1 MKFHLVSLILLAAGA
16 FAQPASQRYIVEL
29 QGDPALRARDVRAR
43 KAEILTQQ
51 RAAGLQLAQ
60 LRWRVEASVQNVANA
75 LIVEGDPSMLPAL
88 AAVRGVRRITP
99 ERDLQLVLDRAKAVH
114 RVEEAWAKLPA
125 EKGGFENAGR
135 GVKIAILDTGIEP
148 EHPGF
153 NPQGMTAPEGFP
165 QYSGASPEAAEQN
178 RLLTNGKIIVAR
190 SYDTTS
196 ARDVYGHGTAVA
208 MAAAGVRHQGPS
220 GPISGVAPRAWL
232 GVYRVNRGTTGSIPT
247 SYVLRALD
255 DAASDG
261 MDVVNCS
268 FGFVGLSG
276 PANDPVASAMR
287 VLAEKGVIVV
297 AAAGNDG
304 PSLMTV
310 DDSAAESRVI
320 AVGASSND
328 RIPTT
333 PAVIPESGAP
343 ISAQPASNS
352 SYSAPIEGELIDV
365 EPFDNASSS
374 RGLACAAL
382 PAESLAGGIALI
394 RRGECNFTVKI
405 ENAMKAGAIGAVV
418 YNRPDDANPDSLLIM
433 NVDENPTL
441 KALFVG
447 YNDGR
452 RLKSLSGSKVF
463 LRFSFAPGDINRLA
477 TFSSLGP
484 SVDLAIKPD
493 LVAVGAP
500 VLTAARTAA
509 AGTCAICDPSG
520 YAALQGTSFAAP
532 IVAGAAA
539 VLKQARPD
547 LDGDA
552 IRSLIVNG
560 AAPMLDSA
568 STPLRVMAAGA
579 GRLDLSNSMDLG
591 VVAFPV
597 SLSFGSG
604 EGTVD
609 TAKAII
615 LRNIGSET
623 ATYSFTVESSV
634 PSPLFLSDE
643 SFTMD
648 PGEARALIAILAAGG
663 LEPGAYEGFITIRR
677 ADGPGVARIPFWYA
691 VRSPQPAAISV
702 VGMPSCV
709 VAGGTVTLYARFFD
723 AVGLQYEAPGEFTV
737 EASSAGASVLAAGRT
752 DLPLV
757 YGARLQLSSFPGT
770 NTFVFRSG
778 TLSTTL
784 NVRGSSSCN

>member
-1 MKFHLVSLILLAAGA
+1 MKFHLVSLFLLAAAA
-16 FAQPASQRYIVEL
+16 FAQSPSQRYILEL
-29 QGDPALRARDVRAR
+29 EGDPALRARDVRAR
-43 KAEILTQQ
+43 RVEIAMQQ
-51 RAAGLQLAQ
+51 RAVERQVAQ
-60 LRWRVEASVQNVANA
+60 LRWRIEASVKNVANA
-75 LIVEGDPSMLPAL
+75 LIVEGDPAMLPAI
-88 AAVRGVRRITP
+88 AALRGVRRITP
-99 ERDLQLVLDRAKAVH
+99 ERELQLVLDRAKIVH
-114 RVEEAWAKLPA
+114 KIEEGWAKLAPD
-125 EKGGFENAGR
+125 KGDPETAGQGIR
-135 GVKIAILDTGIEP
+135 IAILDTGIEP

-153 NPQGMTAPEGFP
+153 NPLGMSAPEGYP
-165 QYSGASPEAAEQN
+165 QASGGSPEVSEQN
-178 RLLTNGKIIVAR
+178 RALTNGKIIVAR
-190 SYDTTS
+190 SYDNSS

-208 MAAAGVRHQGPS
+208 MAAAGVRHQGPA
-220 GPISGVAPRAWL
+220 GPISGVAPGAWL
-232 GVYRVNRGTTGSIPT
+232 GVYRVNRATTGSIPT

-304 PSLMTV
+304 PAMMTV
-310 DDSAAESRVI
+310 DDSAADSLVI

-333 PAVIPESGAP
+333 PAVIPESAAP
-343 ISAQPASNS
+343 IAAQPASNS
-352 SYSAPIEGELIDV
+352 SYSAPIEGEIIDV

-382 PAESLAGGIALI
+382 PAESLAGAIALI

-405 ENAMKAGAIGAVV
+405 ENAMKAGAVAAVV
-418 YNRPDDANPDSLLIM
+418 YNRPDDTNPDSLLIM

-447 YNDGR
+447 YNDGL

-463 LRFSFAPGDINRLA
+463 LRFSFAPGNINRIA

-500 VLTAARTAA
+500 VLTAARTAP
-509 AGTCAICDPSG
+509 AGSCAICDPSG
-520 YAALQGTSFAAP
+520 YAVLQGTSFAAP

-539 VLKQARPD
+539 VLKQARRD

-560 AAPMLDSA
+560 AAPVLDSA
-568 STPLRVMAAGA
+568 SNPVRVMAAGA
-579 GRLDLSNSMDLG
+579 GRLDLSNSMDLT
-591 VVAFPV
+591 VVANPV
-597 SLSFGSG
+597 SLSFGGG

-609 TAKAII
+609 VAKAII
-615 LRNIGSET
+615 LRNLGAET
-623 ATYSFTVESSV
+623 ATYSFAVESSG

-643 SFTMD
+643 SFTLD
-648 PGEARALIAILAAGG
+648 AGESRALIAILAAGG
-663 LEPGAYEGFITIRR
+663 LEPGAYEGFITIRQEGS
-677 ADGPGVARIPFWYA
+677 AAVARIPFWYA
-691 VRSPQPAAISV
+691 VRSPEPATISV
-702 VGMPSCV
+702 VGLPSCV
-709 VAGGTVTLYARFFD
+709 AAGGTVTLYARFFD
-723 AVGLQYEAPGEFTV
+723 SAGLQYEAPGEFTV
-737 EASSAGASVLAAGRT
+737 ETSSAGASVLSKGKT

-757 YGARLQLSSFPGT
+757 YGARLQLSPFPGT
-770 NTFVFRSG
+770 NTFVFKSG
-778 TLSTTL
+778 PLSTTL
-784 NVRGSSSCN
+784 NIRGASSCN